1 MFSKDIVI
9 FIPSILE
16 AEKILNIQGFQ
27 KNHNFYSSTYKGHT
41 VIITG
46 VGKTNSAFTSTL
58 FYSQYSTKNYSL
70 LTGICGA
77 YEESGLNIGDIVCIE
92 KDYLVD
98 ECNYNGET
106 ITTLNE
112 KGFLKDDEF
121 CGIFQ
126 CVNDFKSVTSNTV
139 SLIAN
144 EKQLVKKYMDKTKA
158 LVENM
163 EGAAFGIAANRFNV
177 HPYQIRAVSNYA
189 SVQENQKWDIKKACK
204 NLKEAVDFFLTAP
217 LNNII

>member
-16 AEKILNIQGFQ
+16 AEKIFNIQGFQ
-27 KNHNFYSSTYKGHT
+27 KNNHFYSSTYNGHT

-46 VGKTNSAFTSTL
+46 VGKTNSAITSAL
-58 FYSQYSTKNYSL
+58 FHSQYSTHSSI

-98 ECNYNGET
+98 ESNYNGEN

-112 KGFLKDDEF
+112 KGFLKDDEY
-121 CGIFQ
+121 CGIFK

-204 NLKEAVDFFLTAP
+204 NLREAVDFFIKSLVQ
-217 LNNII
+217 